1 MEPWQA
7 ALIGRIV
14 GEIDAYSA
22 RRRTSLGRL
31 VEDCRGLFDAAD
43 ISDTPTRMAFES
55 VWAPVSA
62 QAELRTAAWSNP
74 EWISKSDLNAALSEL
89 RDWASD
95 VAGRTSP

>member
-22 RRRTSLGRL
+22 DRTSLGRL
-31 VEDCRGLFDAAD
+31 VENCRGLFDAAD

-62 QAELRTAAWSNP
+62 QAELRTEAWSKRA
-74 EWISKSDLNAALSEL
+74 WISESDLNAALSEL

-95 VAGRTSP
+95 AAGRTSP